1 MNRIYLFLIMGLV
14 VGPYYSIAQ
23 CVQKISTGQAS
34 TYLLKNDQSIW
45 FWGSNL
51 IDNVYPNPTIL
62 RSGNYQNV
70 IARDEVVFI
79 QDVQGNLFA
88 KGDNNYGS
96 FGNGNT
102 NTYTDFVALGNF
114 AGLKSL
120 TAGLYFGAM
129 IKADGSLWAWGRNN
143 SYQVGDGTTTP
154 RLSPVRVGTDTDWKA
169 IYSTTSGSLI
179 AQKSSG
185 VLWGWGSNSGNV
197 LGSFGV
203 IGNYLTQP
211 TMINNSADWSTLACG
226 ASHVVAIKAN
236 HSLWSWGANG
246 HWQLGRGTDNFAKWL
261 PEQIGTD
268 TDWKA
273 IAAGYVTSYAIKNN
287 GSLWGFGQNDVGQM
301 GTATGLDVQVP
312 TQIGTD
318 TDWEQVHAGYDFA
331 VAVKTNG
338 SIYAWGGYNVAGQL
352 GNGTLGDAGVTF
364 YPNTFAVN
372 VPGCPYFDNPSF
384 ALNEFI
390 QAENPFTDSLHLR
403 YAPLPQAEV
412 WVYTNT
418 GQRLGQYSLLPS
430 GGTLQIPTE
439 SWPQG
444 LYLLQVNSQGK
455 TLGSLKVVKE

>member
-1 MNRIYLFLIMGLV
+1 MGLV
-14 VGPYYSIAQ
+14 GGPYCSIAQ

-51 IDNVYPNPTIL
+51 IDNVNPNPTIL

-70 IARDEVVFI
+70 IAGDAVIFI

-114 AGLKSL
+114 SGLKSL
-120 TAGLYFGAM
+120 TAGLEFGAM
-129 IKADGSLWAWGRNN
+129 IKADGSLWTWGKNN
-143 SYQVGDGTTTP
+143 RYQVGDGTTTP
-154 RLSPVRVGTDTDWKA
+154 RLSPVRIGTDTDWKA
-169 IYSTTSGSLI
+169 LYSTSDGSLI
-179 AQKSSG
+179 AQKNNG
-185 VLWGWGSNSGNV
+185 QLWGWGFNGSQV
-197 LGSFGV
+197 VGSFQV
-203 IGNYLTQP
+203 VGNYVMQP
-211 TMINNSADWSTLACG
+211 RLLNTDADWTTVACG
-226 ASHVVAIKAN
+226 GAHVVTLKAN

-246 HWQLGRGTDNFAKWL
+246 HWQLGRGTDNFSKWL

-273 IAAGYVTSYAIKNN
+273 IAAGYSTSYAIKNN
-287 GSLWGFGQNDVGQM
+287 GTLWGFGHNDVGQM
-301 GTATGLDVQVP
+301 GTATGQDVQVP

-318 TDWEQVHAGYDFA
+318 TDWEQVHAGFDFA
-331 VAVKTNG
+331 VAVKSNG
-338 SIYAWGGYNVAGQL
+338 SIYTWGGYNSLGEL
-352 GNGTLGDAGVTF
+352 GNGTVGVYIDGPF

-403 YAPLPQAEV
+403 YGALAQAEV
-412 WVYTNT
+412 WVYNNT

-444 LYLLQVNSQGK
+444 LYLAQLLQNGQAV
-455 TLGSLKVVKE
+455 GSLKVVKK